1 MIQILITR
9 GGERAGACVWLALC
23 MNPTMTAEVTSE
35 GVDRVKTGLR
45 VWGRGN
51 EFMAAGFLEEVA
63 LGLTQGQ
70 FPGSG

>member
-45 VWGRGN
+45 VWGRG
-51 EFMAAGFLEEVA
+51 E
-63 LGLTQGQ
+63 GLHSQQHPQGLKKADAKKIK
-70 FPGSG
+70 